1 MAENYRGALQAVD
14 PGQAEAATAVGLG
27 PGTTFRTVIAPQAA
41 RIVLPPSINVL
52 IALLKGATIISV
64 IGLADMFYVAR
75 TVSFETFSPFE
86 LYTAAAV
93 LIIGVT
99 S

>member
-1 MAENYRGALQAVD
+1 M
-14 PGQAEAATAVGLG
+14 
-27 PGTTFRTVIAPQAA
+27 VI
-41 RIVLPPSINVL
+41 PPAINLL
-52 IALLKGATIISV
+52 IALLKGATIVSV

-99 S
+99 LAMAMCTWFVERYLARSER